1 MSEYVPYYYRRVV
14 YTMFRSKLITS
25 KLHKN
30 GLMALTIAC
39 VVASLLLRKPIARQM
54 NQPIVK
60 MLAIACIAAMTY
72 LSPLIGCILAG
83 CFIYVIS
90 AFGFMEGFEEG
101 GADEDEEDEEG
112 DDMAD

>member
-1 MSEYVPYYYRRVV
+1 
-14 YTMFRSKLITS
+14 MFRSKLITS

-90 AFGFMEGFEEG
+90 AFGFMEGFEDKED
-101 GADEDEEDEEG
+101 GADEEEDEDQDEE